1 MPAIAVRVDPI
12 RTLAFGGISG
22 AYALVGTATTHLMRL
37 IHFVNNTDADMMFSF
52 DGTTDNVFVPAGSFT
67 LYDLQT
73 NSETNF
79 DFFLQLGTQLYV
91 KQNSAGPT
99 KGAVYIMMIY
109 GKGQ

>member
-1 MPAIAVRVDPI
+1 
-12 RTLAFGGISG
+12 L
-22 AYALVGTATTHLMRL
+22 
-37 IHFVNNTDADMMFSF
+37 
-52 DGTTDNVFVPAGSFT
+52 PAGSFT